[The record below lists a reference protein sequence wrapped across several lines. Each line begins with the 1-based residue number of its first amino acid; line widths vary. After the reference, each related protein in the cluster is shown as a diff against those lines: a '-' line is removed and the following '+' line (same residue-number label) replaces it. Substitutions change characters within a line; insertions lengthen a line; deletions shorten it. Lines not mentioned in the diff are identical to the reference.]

1 MKDLTQ
7 GKESKLIFLFALPML
22 IGNVLQQ
29 LYNTIDGIIVGK
41 VLGETALAAVG
52 VSFPILFLLVALMM
66 GVGMGATILISQFYG
81 AKDYD
86 NVIKTIDTIMV
97 TTYVMS
103 IGITILGLF
112 ITKPLLTWLKTPPDV
127 MPEAITYLEVIFI
140 GMIGM
145 VGYNLVSA
153 ILRGLGD
160 SKTPLYFLAIAT
172 VLNIILDILF
182 IMVLNFGVAGAAWAT
197 IISQLISFIIGMIYL
212 NKKDEVIKF
221 SLKNIKFDRK
231 LLIESLR
238 IGLPTGVQQML
249 VSMSLVVLQGIINSF
264 GTIVIA
270 AFTAGSRIQAFGIMP
285 AMNINM
291 AVASFTGQNLG
302 AGKEERVKNGY
313 KAALK
318 ISLWI
323 SIITVIIIFA
333 LGKNLIAWFN
343 DNPEVIQTGYEFLMI
358 VSPFFILTSIM
369 FITMGV
375 LRGAGDTMPAMII
388 SIIALWG
395 VRIPAAK
402 ILSNQIG
409 YTGIAWSIG
418 ADWTV
423 ATILAIIYY
432 ATGRWKNKVCI
443 HKFENNTDTDKKKE

>member
-29 LYNTIDGIIVGK
+29 LYNTVDGIIVGK

-52 VSFPILFLLVALMM
+52 VSFPIMFLLVALIM

-97 TTYVMS
+97 TNYIMA
-103 IGITILGLF
+103 IGITFLGLL
-112 ITKPLLTWLKTPPDV
+112 ITKPILLWLKTPADV
-127 MPEAITYLEVIFI
+127 MPEAEAYLKVIFI

-145 VGYNLVSA
+145 VGYNLISA

-160 SKTPLYFLAIAT
+160 SKTPLYFMIIAT
-172 VLNIILDILF
+172 VLNIILDIVF
-182 IMVLNFGVAGAAWAT
+182 IMAFHIGVAGAAWAT
-197 IISQLISFIIGMIYL
+197 IISQLVSFLVGIWHL
-212 NKKDEVIKF
+212 NRKNDMIKF
-221 SLKNIKFDRK
+221 SIRNVQFDIK
-231 LLIESLR
+231 LLKESLR
-238 IGLPTGVQQML
+238 IGLPTGIQQML
-249 VSMSLVVLQGIINSF
+249 VSLSFILMQSIINSF

-270 AFTAGSRIQAFGIMP
+270 AYTAGSRIQAFGIMP

-291 AVASFTGQNLG
+291 AVSSFTGQNLG
-302 AGKEERVKNGY
+302 AGKNERVKNGY
-313 KAALK
+313 IAALK

-323 SIITVIIIFA
+323 SAATIAFVVLT
-333 LGKNLIAWFN
+333 GKRLIMLFN
-343 DNPEVIQTGYEFLMI
+343 DNPKVIQIGYEFLMI
-358 VSPFFILTSIM
+358 VSPFFIVASIM

-375 LRGAGDTMPAMII
+375 LRGAGDTMSTMII
-388 SIIALWG
+388 SVAALWG
-395 VRIPAAK
+395 VRLPVAK
-402 ILSNQIG
+402 VLSVKIG
-409 YTGIAWSIG
+409 YTGIFWSIG

-423 ATILAIIYY
+423 GAILVIIYY
-432 ATGRWKNKVCI
+432 VTGKWKTKVNVNKF
-443 HKFENNTDTDKKKE
+443 KDD